1 MRNGKPLTRETLSKI
16 APEIKRRM
24 MESGSLMIGYQPLST
39 KELPN
44 FFRLT
49 LTCFPQPTKQ
59 DMDYIVN
66 EIERLGQDITYF

>member
-24 MESGSLMIGYQPLST
+24 MENGSLMISYQPLST
-39 KELPN
+39 KGLPN

-49 LTCFPQPTKQ
+49 LTCFPQPTKE
-59 DMDYIVN
+59 DMDYIIN
-66 EIERLGQDITYF
+66 EIERLGQDITYL